1 MPSSV
6 LSASAKGAT
15 FLILLQIGSRALTF
29 GVNQFILRYLSPE
42 ILGAAVQLELFSIT
56 VIYFARESLRVA
68 LQRQQDGVQAV
79 VNLAYLAVLL
89 GAPLAFVLA
98 FVYLRS
104 DLPNVTNFPDAVK
117 IYTVATVIELLSEP
131 GFAAAS
137 QKMLYKVRASAEG
150 FAALARTFVTCGSVV
165 WAHRSGTDVGVMPFA
180 NGQFAFAMGLLA
192 SYLYLLQPTGLKEG
206 FSLLPKKMQNNRENQ
221 YILHYFSRPL
231 CNLTFS
237 LLLQSGLKYLLTQ
250 GDSILLTTLVS
261 LSDQGA
267 YALASNYGG
276 LIARVILQ
284 PIEESSRT
292 LFARLCASPPPSTT
306 TTTTTTDSSST
317 PSTNNTTSNPTTHPP
332 SPPKSITQAH
342 HTLTLLLRAYTLLS
356 LPLIIHAPP
365 LIELLL
371 PSLLGPRWSHTS
383 APSAVLAFYASTYIP
398 FLAVNGVLEAFVA
411 AVATPAD
418 LARQSKGMALAFAA
432 FALAAWA
439 QLGTA
444 WGGTEEMRR
453 GGKGIVL
460 ANVANM
466 LARIVWAMGFLRGWF
481 GARGLGWGWRMVGP
495 RWDSVG
501 LSMGV
506 WVVARWTRGWD
517 GGFGLLG
524 EVSRIGMIGVVHVGL
539 LLFLEG
545 QFAMDCYRML
555 KPVEQ
560 DANDKKQEEKKT
572 T

>member
-68 LQRQQDGVQAV
+68 LQRQQDGAQAV

-89 GAPLAFVLA
+89 GAPLAFVLV

-104 DLPNVTNFPDAVK
+104 DLPDVTNLRDAIK

-165 WAHRSGTDVGVMPFA
+165 LAHRSGTDVGVMPFA

-192 SYLYLLQPTGLKEG
+192 SYLYLLRPTGLKEG
-206 FSLLPKKMQNNRENQ
+206 FSLLPKKMQNNPDNQ
-221 YILHYFSRPL
+221 YLLHYFSRPL

-292 LFARLCASPPPSTT
+292 LFARLCSSPPSSTT
-306 TTTTTTDSSST
+306 TTTTSDSSSS
-317 PSTNNTTSNPTTHPP
+317 PSTNDTTSASTTQPP
-332 SPPKSITQAH
+332 SPQKSIAQAH
-342 HTLTLLLRAYTLLS
+342 HTLTLLLRAYTLFS

-383 APSAVLAFYASTYIP
+383 APAAVLAFYASTYIP

-411 AVATPAD
+411 AVATPVD

-432 FALAAWA
+432 FALAAWV
-439 QLGTA
+439 QLGMG
-444 WGGTEEMRR
+444 WGGSEGMRE

-481 GARGLGWGWRMVGP
+481 GAKGLGWGWRMVVP

-501 LSMGV
+501 VSMGV

-517 GGFGLLG
+517 GGLGILG
-524 EVSRIGMIGVVHVGL
+524 EVSRIGVIGVVHVGL
-539 LLFLEG
+539 LLFLER
-545 QFAMDCYRML
+545 QFVMDCYRML

-560 DANDKKQEEKKT
+560 DAKDEKQEEKKT
-572 T
+572 K